1 MFGNGVRVGKI
12 FGINIRVDWSWFFI
26 LLLIT
31 WNLAIA
37 FAQLHPQWSP
47 AAQWG
52 LAFLATLLFFIS
64 VLAHELAHSL
74 VARAQG
80 LPVRNITL
88 FLFGGVSNIQREP
101 NSPKNEFIMAAA
113 GPFISLVIG
122 ILLLAFV
129 AGSLAALGQPF
140 FPGRIAA
147 RLSPFQTIL
156 IWLGS
161 INIILGIFNLIP
173 GFPLDGGRMLRS
185 ILWGLTNNLRTA
197 TRWAA
202 FLGQA
207 IAWIMIVAGISMAF
221 GVRLPFFG
229 TGLISGLWLA
239 FIGWFLNSASVQSYQ
254 QTAIQEM
261 LDGVPVSSLMRQ
273 NPPSVEPDCSISDLV
288 HTHMMTSDDQ
298 AFPVLDQGRLVGLIA
313 LADVR
318 RVPKEEWETV
328 HVSEVMTPAHKLVTV
343 TPQDDAAEAMQTLLE
358 NDVRQLPVVRTK
370 PFRSA
375 VPNPSVPGP
384 VNAGAASYGTAA
396 PIPATGPSQELGS
409 TSGQGELLG
418 LLRRSDILRWLQ
430 IHSDTPGKNR
440 AAS

>member
-147 RLSPFQTIL
+147 RLSPFK
-156 IWLGS
+156 
-161 INIILGIFNLIP
+161 
-173 GFPLDGGRMLRS
+173 
-185 ILWGLTNNLRTA
+185 
-197 TRWAA
+197 
-202 FLGQA
+202 
-207 IAWIMIVAGISMAF
+207 
-221 GVRLPFFG
+221 
-229 TGLISGLWLA
+229 
-239 FIGWFLNSASVQSYQ
+239 
-254 QTAIQEM
+254 
-261 LDGVPVSSLMRQ
+261 
-273 NPPSVEPDCSISDLV
+273 PS
-288 HTHMMTSDDQ
+288 
-298 AFPVLDQGRLVGLIA
+298 
-313 LADVR
+313 
-318 RVPKEEWETV
+318 
-328 HVSEVMTPAHKLVTV
+328 
-343 TPQDDAAEAMQTLLE
+343 
-358 NDVRQLPVVRTK
+358 
-370 PFRSA
+370 
-375 VPNPSVPGP
+375 
-384 VNAGAASYGTAA
+384 
-396 PIPATGPSQELGS
+396 
-409 TSGQGELLG
+409 
-418 LLRRSDILRWLQ
+418 
-430 IHSDTPGKNR
+430 
-440 AAS
+440 